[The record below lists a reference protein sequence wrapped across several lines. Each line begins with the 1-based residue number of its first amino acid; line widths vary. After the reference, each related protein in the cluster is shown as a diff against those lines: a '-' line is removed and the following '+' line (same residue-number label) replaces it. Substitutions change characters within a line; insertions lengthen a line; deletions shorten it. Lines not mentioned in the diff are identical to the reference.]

1 MKNKKIAS
9 LAALLITSLTVAHAQ
24 FTAGNLVVLQEGT
37 GASALSSAGT
47 AIFLNQYTTSGSLVN
62 TLAIPTTGPS
72 ALVNSGT
79 ATSEGGLSLSGNG
92 QYLTIAGYNAS
103 AGTAGVASSTSA
115 TIARGVATVDAS
127 GNYSLAATTGTAF
140 SGNNIRSGASDG
152 SGNYWAVGGNSGT
165 VYLGGGTAASVQ
177 TTSANNRIL
186 QDIGGNLYFSTGS
199 GTRGIYSIVG
209 TPTAASSASL
219 LFGTGASSSPYDFAF
234 NVGLTIAYVADD
246 TASAAGGIQRWDF
259 NGSAW
264 TLSYTLGT
272 GVANIGARGL
282 AVDFS
287 GGNPIIYATTAES
300 SADRLIS
307 ITDTGA
313 GSTATTLA
321 TAAANTI
328 FRGLDFAPQAVP
340 EPSALAVA
348 SLGLATLLVLH
359 RRQRI

>member
-1 MKNKKIAS
+1 MKHKKVSSLFALLIAS
-9 LAALLITSLTVAHAQ
+9 LSAQAQ

-37 GASALSSAGT
+37 GAAALTSAGT
-47 AIFLNQYTTSGSLVN
+47 AIFLDQYTTSGALVN
-62 TLAIPTTGPS
+62 ALAIPTAGST

-79 ATSEGGLSLSGNG
+79 ATSEGGLTLSGNG
-92 QYLTIAGYNAS
+92 QYLVLAGYNTA
-103 AGTAGVASSTSA
+103 AGTAGVAASTSA
-115 TIARGVATVDAS
+115 TIARGVATVDAG
-127 GNYSLAATTGTAF
+127 GNYSLAATTSSSF
-140 SGNNIRSGASDG
+140 SANNIRSGASDG

-199 GTRGIYSIVG
+199 GTRGIYSISG
-209 TPTAASSASL
+209 TPTTASSASI
-219 LFGTGASSSPYDFAF
+219 LFATGASSSPYDFAF
-234 NVGLTIAYVADD
+234 NAGQTIAYVADD
-246 TASAAGGIQRWDF
+246 NTSAAGGIQRWDLI
-259 NGSAW
+259 SSVW

-287 GGNPIIYATTAES
+287 GGNPIVYATTAEG
-300 SADRLIS
+300 SANRLIS

-321 TAAANTI
+321 TAGINTI
-328 FRGLDFAPQAVP
+328 YRGLDFAPTAVP
-340 EPSALAVA
+340 EPSTLAFG
-348 SLGLATLLVLH
+348 SLGLAAIGFF
-359 RRQRI
+359 RRNRKA